1 MLMVV
6 SGKNVFAL
14 IVLFSIGFSA
24 FAQSCLEMHVID
36 NAPIGYL
43 DSEGNPTGT
52 HWDYLEAIAEHSGIC
67 INKRLLPYARVR
79 ASLEQGGHDG
89 GIMFRSEDLDSKT
102 QAAAHI
108 RSLAVVVIPKQG
120 LSIGTYDDLKGLQ
133 IGKTRSTRLNSR
145 FDNDAALRKYK
156 LNNYEQAVKMIA
168 AGRLDAVAGS
178 QLVLSYQLNK
188 LNAFGKVDI
197 KGSYVLGHQEQ
208 WLQLSDKSQH
218 ADKIPL
224 LRSTIATLKSQGV
237 LDRIMDKHYGRDWRT
252 HNPE

>member
-1 MLMVV
+1 MVIFGLKKV
-6 SGKNVFAL
+6 ALILLFSVGVPVFA
-14 IVLFSIGFSA
+14 
-24 FAQSCLEMHVID
+24 QPCLEMHVIH
-36 NAPIGYL
+36 NAPLGYL
-43 DSEGNPTGT
+43 DVEGNPTGT
-52 HWDYLEAIAEHSGIC
+52 HWDYLGAIAEHSGLC

-102 QAAAHI
+102 QAVAHI
-108 RSLAVVVIPKQG
+108 RSLAVVVIPKHG
-120 LSIGTYDDLKGLQ
+120 VSIDTYGDLTGLQ

-145 FDNDAALRKYK
+145 FDTDTTLRKYK

-188 LNAFGKVDI
+188 LDAFEKVDI
-197 KGSYVLGHQEQ
+197 KGSYVLGYQEQ
-208 WLQLSDKSQH
+208 WLQLSDQSPH

-224 LRSTIATLKSQGV
+224 LRSTVVRLKSEGV
-237 LDRIMDKHYGRDWRT
+237 LDRIMDKHYGRDWQG
-252 HNPE
+252 HNRE

>member
-1 MLMVV
+1 MVV
-6 SGKNVFAL
+6 SPHNVFTL
-14 IVLFSIGFSA
+14 ILLFFIAFPA
-24 FAQSCLEMHVID
+24 FAQPCLDMHVIQ

-52 HWDYLEAIAEHSGIC
+52 HWDYLDAIAEHSGLC

-89 GIMFRSEDLDSKT
+89 GIMFRSEDLDSKI

-108 RSLAVVVIPKQG
+108 RSLAVVVIPRKG
-120 LSIGTYDDLKGLQ
+120 ISIDTYEDLKGLQ

-145 FDNDAALRKYK
+145 FDTDTALRKYK

-188 LNAFGKVDI
+188 LDAFDKVDM

-208 WLQLSDKSQH
+208 WLQFSVQSQYT
-218 ADKIPL
+218 DKIPL
-224 LRSTIATLKSQGV
+224 LRSTVDTLRSQGV
-237 LDRIMDKHYGRDWRT
+237 LDRIMAKHYGRDWRRY
-252 HNPE
+252 NPG